1 MLLIQQFTPELT
13 STIVKVCLTLAHTMA
28 HIQIPYTIKRNN
40 IYYLNIRFG
49 NKVQRYSLQTQ
60 DSYKA
65 MGYIHDILRVIRS
78 SINRNDMDNLHLK
91 ELVSSIISN
100 IVTNATAI
108 LYTDS
113 KEASQKLKSYEKSYS
128 RAMYSLNHDTSFPTL
143 RSYKLD
149 SLYSDHHTP
158 NQKSDYHL
166 QSFLKWNEEYSQYDS
181 DMIEADEKITIAYS
195 QAKRI
200 RQHIEQDDISLA
212 IQALQVLIT
221 PANKKLAAAEEEPNL
236 ELFSICVENFIEE
249 RTNNKRIDS
258 SGKVNEKWSDK
269 TLGINTT
276 NFKVLNIIFGDIP
289 VNKITGKVLDEA
301 FKSTILN
308 LPKGN
313 KKPYNNMSIQER
325 VDQSFN
331 DEVDDND
338 RISNK
343 TANDYRKL
351 LQGLFSYLRD
361 EHILDESPTND
372 MRLRFNRKDRNTRG
386 RFTDAQVG
394 KILSFCN
401 TKVAHQKWAPLIMS
415 YSGMRNGEVMQLR
428 TQDIQQDQETG
439 IWFFLITK
447 DAGSVKTNNSN
458 RKIPISSELL
468 NGGLLDYVKGVKE
481 RLFTGDGKTLTR
493 FYEQISK
500 YCNLPDRTHEGELLS
515 LYSLRHAIITKLQEE
530 NINLAI
536 TQQIA
541 GHRKQ
546 DTVTDQNYT
555 HTFKLDKLRDAIE
568 KVRY

>member
-1 MLLIQQFTPELT
+1 
-13 STIVKVCLTLAHTMA
+13 MA
-28 HIQIPYTIKRNN
+28 HIQIPYTIKRSN
-40 IYYLNIRFG
+40 IYYLNIRFR

-65 MGYIHDILRVIRS
+65 MGYIHDILRVIRN
-78 SINRNDMDNLHLK
+78 SINRNDMDDLDLK
-91 ELVSSIISN
+91 ELVNSIISN
-100 IVTNATAI
+100 IQNDAKAI
-108 LYTDS
+108 LYPDS
-113 KEASQKLKSYEKSYS
+113 EEASQKLNSYEKSYGN
-128 RAMYSLNHDTSFPTL
+128 AMDSLNHGSSFPTL
-143 RSYKLD
+143 RNYKLD
-149 SLYSDHHTP
+149 SLYSDSRTP
-158 NQKSDYHL
+158 QQKSDTHL
-166 QSFLKWNEEYSQYDS
+166 QSFIKWNEEYNQFDS
-181 DMIEADEKITIAYS
+181 DMITADEKITSAYS

-200 RQHIEQDDISLA
+200 RQHIEQDDFSLA
-212 IQALQVLIT
+212 IQALQALIT
-221 PANKKLAAAEEEPNL
+221 PANEVLVVTEDEPDL
-236 ELFSICVENFIEE
+236 VLFRVCVGNFIEE
-249 RTNNKRIDS
+249 RSNNKRVDS
-258 SGKVNEKWSDK
+258 SGKENDKWGAK

-276 NFKVLNIIFGDIP
+276 NFEVLNIIFGDTP
-289 VNKITGKVLDEA
+289 VNKITGKSLDEA
-301 FKSTILN
+301 FRSTILN
-308 LPKGN
+308 LPLGN
-313 KKPYNNMSIQER
+313 KNPYKKMSIQER

-394 KILSFCN
+394 NILSFCN

-500 YCNLPDRTHEGELLS
+500 YCNLPDRTDEGELLS
-515 LYSLRHAIITKLQEE
+515 LYSLRHSVITKLQEE
-530 NINLAI
+530 NTNLAI

-541 GHRKQ
+541 GHSKQ

-555 HTFKLDKLRDAIE
+555 HTFKLDKLDKLRDAIE